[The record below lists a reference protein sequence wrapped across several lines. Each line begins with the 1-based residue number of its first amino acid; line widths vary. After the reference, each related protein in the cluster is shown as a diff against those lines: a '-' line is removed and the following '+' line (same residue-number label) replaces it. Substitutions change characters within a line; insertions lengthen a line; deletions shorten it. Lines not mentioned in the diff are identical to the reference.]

1 MSLLRTCHVHREE
14 LPVPL
19 QWEDAGVKEFLR
31 LLLSQPARVGK
42 GNLYL
47 QREGREDDHRET
59 V

>member
-1 MSLLRTCHVHREE
+1 MHREE